1 MSSYPECIPVVVVGA
16 GPTGL
21 TCANLLHTYG
31 VPYLLLDKADGPLN
45 IPRAIV
51 LDDEGSRTLQTFG
64 LHRTYLTTTVPGQ
77 GSRYFDDNGICFAET
92 GAGPMTF
99 GFPMRQFI
107 LQPELEDAL
116 RAALDE
122 RGDQGTIYRSE
133 VTGITQDE
141 TGATVTVR
149 DAGGSSHAIRT
160 RWVLACDGGRSPIR
174 DLLAITMTGN
184 TYAEDWIVVDT
195 QDDPDQEPVSKF
207 FCSHHRPSV
216 SVPAPRGGRRYEF
229 MLLDGEARDEM
240 LTPGVLAEL
249 LRPFRVYD
257 ERKVLRKTV
266 YTFHAR
272 IADRYRQ
279 GRTVLL
285 GDAAHLTPPFAG
297 QGMNAGLRDAHNV
310 VWKIAAVE
318 KGGASTRIMD
328 SYELERRKPAW
339 DMIQL
344 AVTMGKFV
352 MPRQARDIEFRER
365 LLENL
370 APYPAVR
377 DFLIQMRFKPKPNHP
392 HGLYLDKDG
401 QPYEGSLVGQMIP
414 QPRFQR
420 ENDTVLLDDLIGCG
434 FALIAQDGPGRAAL
448 DALEADHLL
457 GLPLAKIHLPQA
469 GSVRCD
475 RLALIDEA
483 VARPLRTH
491 RDQILLIRPDR
502 YCAAAASPDALDT
515 MLNRYAR
522 ALGD

>member
-1 MSSYPECIPVVVVGA
+1 MTCYPEFIPVVIVGA

-21 TCANLLHTYG
+21 TCANLLHGHG
-31 VPYLLLDKADGPLN
+31 VPYVLLDRADGPLN

-77 GSRYFDDNGICFAET
+77 GSRYFDDTGFCFAET
-92 GAGPMTF
+92 GAGPVAF

-116 RAALDE
+116 RTALIG
-122 RGDQGTIYRSE
+122 RGAQGPLYRSE
-133 VTGITQDE
+133 VTGMEQDDQ
-141 TGATVTVR
+141 GATVTVR
-149 DAGGSSHAIRT
+149 DAHGASHAIRT
-160 RWVLACDGGRSPIR
+160 RWVLACDGGRSPLR
-174 DLLAITMTGN
+174 DLLGITMTGN

-195 QDDPDQEPVSKF
+195 QDDPDREPVSKF

-229 MLLDGEARDEM
+229 MLLDGESREEM
-240 LTPGVLAEL
+240 LSPGTLAEL
-249 LRPFRVYD
+249 LRPFRFYD
-257 ERKVLRKTV
+257 ETKVLRKTV

-279 GRTVLL
+279 GRTVLM

-310 VWKIAAVE
+310 VWKIAAME
-318 KGGASTRIMD
+318 KGGASAGIID

-392 HGLYLDKDG
+392 DGLYLDKDR

-414 QPRFQR
+414 QPRFR
-420 ENDTVLLDDLIGCG
+420 SGKDTVLLDDLIGCG
-434 FALIAQDGPGRAAL
+434 FALIAQDGPGL
-448 DALEADHLL
+448 QALEALGNDHLL
-457 GLPLAKIHLPQA
+457 GLPLARIHLSQA
-469 GSVRCD
+469 GAVPRD
-475 RLALIDEA
+475 GLVPVDEV

-491 RDQILLIRPDR
+491 RDQIMLIRPDR
-502 YCAAAASPDALDT
+502 YCAAATSPDDLHSMLD
-515 MLNRYAR
+515 RYAR
-522 ALGD
+522 MLGN